1 MLDRYVRENII
12 ALEVFSD
19 DGQSEFNGVD
29 GRTLHA
35 FARRGL
41 VWFEAVDPFAKSKR
55 YRGGL
60 TDKGRAV
67 LAEHEAAEK
76 AASQFDSRSAV
87 GAAQFTE
94 ADVIAAAAVHAEHVT
109 GYSMRDGGYTYRC
122 GRCTWAA
129 SGPDAAV
136 EAQRHRMREALAAI
150 TSLPNGG
157 SR

>member
-12 ALEVFSD
+12 ALQVFAD

-41 VWFEAVDPFAKSKR
+41 VWFEVVDLWAKSKR

-67 LAEHEAAEK
+67 LAEHEAATR
-76 AASQFDSRSAV
+76 AADLVEEGARAV
-87 GAAQFTE
+87 TRPFTE
-94 ADVIAAAAVHAEHVT
+94 GDVITAAAVHAEHVT

-122 GRCTWAA
+122 GRW
-129 SGPDAAV
+129 
-136 EAQRHRMREALAAI
+136 QL
-150 TSLPNGG
+150 GG
-157 SR
+157 EWSRSSR

>member
-12 ALEVFSD
+12 ALEVFAD

-41 VWFEAVDPFAKSKR
+41 VWFEAVDTSATRKR

-60 TDKGRAV
+60 TDRGRAV
-67 LAEHEAAEK
+67 LAEHEAAG
-76 AASQFDSRSAV
+76 QIDSRSEV

-94 ADVIAAAAVHAEHVT
+94 ADVITAATVHAEHVT
-109 GYSMRDGGYTYRC
+109 GYSMRDGGYTYSC

-129 SGPDAAV
+129 SGHDAAV

-150 TSLPNGG
+150 ASLSSG
-157 SR
+157 SGR

>member
-12 ALEVFSD
+12 ALEVFAD

-29 GRTLHA
+29 G
-35 FARRGL
+35 
-41 VWFEAVDPFAKSKR
+41 
-55 YRGGL
+55 L
-60 TDKGRAV
+60 TDKGRSV
-67 LAEHEAAEK
+67 LAEHEAA
-76 AASQFDSRSAV
+76 SQIDSRSEA

-94 ADVIAAAAVHAEHVT
+94 ADVIAAASVHAEHVT
-109 GYSMRDGGYTYRC
+109 GYSMRDGGYNYRC
-122 GRCTWAA
+122 GRCAWAA

-136 EAQRHRMREALAAI
+136 EAQRHRMREVLAAI

>member
-12 ALEVFSD
+12 ALEVFAD

-41 VWFEAVDPFAKSKR
+41 VWFEAVDTSAKRKR

-67 LAEHEAAEK
+67 LAEHEAAGHIH
-76 AASQFDSRSAV
+76 SRSEA

-94 ADVIAAAAVHAEHVT
+94 AHVITAAAVHAEHVT

-129 SGPDAAV
+129 SGHEAAV
-136 EAQRHRMREALAAI
+136 EAQRHRMRDE
-150 TSLPNGG
+150 
-157 SR
+157 

>member
-12 ALEVFSD
+12 ALEVFAD

-60 TDKGRAV
+60 TDKGRSV
-67 LAEHEAAEK
+67 LAEHEAAAK
-76 AASQFDSRSAV
+76 AADPIDSRS
-87 GAAQFTE
+87 GAGAPQLTE
-94 ADVIAAAAVHAEHVT
+94 ADVITAAAVHAEHVT
-109 GYSMRDGGYTYRC
+109 GYSMSDGGYTYRC

-129 SGPDAAV
+129 TGPDAAV

-150 TSLPNGG
+150 TANSKG
-157 SR
+157 SAR